1 VNRWLGCV
9 DSGLPRLR
17 GLDDPP
23 ARHVTAALESVRAA
37 RAKISPRDWPDD
49 PDAATHRVQVQ
60 WQRMT
65 EAVAELR
72 SRLEAL
78 AGRTVRT
85 VTPGDG
91 SQDFPGAV
99 EVVVDATG
107 AALAP
112 PTAVQTLDA
121 LLRRLQTEY
130 DEELTRTINE
140 LLGSTFIEHLRDRLA
155 EAERLRSDINAKLAQ
170 NPTSV
175 SGLTLRLIRVPVSE
189 ERAANDVLAAL
200 ERDFS
205 LLPETIQDQLRG
217 FLAGRVSDAQE
228 RARVAGD
235 PDWRARLA
243 EILDYRLWFELR
255 LEYRT
260 ARSGNGSSGGW
271 RALGRGDHGLLSQ
284 GAKVVTLMQPFIA
297 ALHAMYDQ
305 SGIGPRMIWLDE
317 AFGGVDS
324 ANKAAMFRLLT
335 SCDLDWLIA
344 GPGIIANS
352 STVPL
357 ASIYEVRRAPQPLP
371 GVSLELAVWSG
382 NELTHTPTP
391 DPADLPSLSADPVS
405 VATTSD
411 DLFSSL

>member
-1 VNRWLGCV
+1 ML
-9 DSGLPRLR
+9 SG
-17 GLDDPP
+17 
-23 ARHVTAALESVRAA
+23 
-37 RAKISPRDWPDD
+37 
-49 PDAATHRVQVQ
+49 
-60 WQRMT
+60 
-65 EAVAELR
+65 
-72 SRLEAL
+72 
-78 AGRTVRT
+78 
-85 VTPGDG
+85 
-91 SQDFPGAV
+91 
-99 EVVVDATG
+99 
-107 AALAP
+107 
-112 PTAVQTLDA
+112 
-121 LLRRLQTEY
+121 
-130 DEELTRTINE
+130 
-140 LLGSTFIEHLRDRLA
+140 
-155 EAERLRSDINAKLAQ
+155 
-170 NPTSV
+170 
-175 SGLTLRLIRVPVSE
+175 
-189 ERAANDVLAAL
+189 
-200 ERDFS
+200 
-205 LLPETIQDQLRG
+205 
-217 FLAGRVSDAQE
+217 
-228 RARVAGD
+228 
-235 PDWRARLA
+235 
-243 EILDYRLWFELR
+243 
-255 LEYRT
+255 
-260 ARSGNGSSGGW
+260 
-271 RALGRGDHGLLSQ
+271 